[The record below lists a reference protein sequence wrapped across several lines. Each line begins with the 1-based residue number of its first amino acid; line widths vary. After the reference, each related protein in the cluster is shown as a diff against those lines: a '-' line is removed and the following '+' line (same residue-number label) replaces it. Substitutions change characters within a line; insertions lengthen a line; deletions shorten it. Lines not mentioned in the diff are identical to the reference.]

1 MYLTPEEEAMFRT
14 VAALILAVLAFPFST
29 VPQVEQAPSMETCL
43 ADLNS
48 WSSGLDGIPFGDQV
62 RSAMKPLTQG
72 EMLRRLVILNS
83 CEASS
88 LAQIKAVP
96 VERRASLDKLG
107 IFSGRIQHLRENY
120 MFERSVRHFDFVV
133 RHKLLDQFDREDE
146 SGER

>member
-1 MYLTPEEEAMFRT
+1 MDWH
-14 VAALILAVLAFPFST
+14 S
-29 VPQVEQAPSMETCL
+29 
-43 ADLNS
+43 
-48 WSSGLDGIPFGDQV
+48 FGDQV

-120 MFERSVRHFDFVV
+120 MFERSVRYLI
-133 RHKLLDQFDREDE
+133 RCSSQTLRPIRQEDE
-146 SGER
+146 SESARQTSGLAKKVGRENE